1 MLRTNCRIAAS
12 FTKNK
17 AAIKQRLSAQAYL
30 ELLAVSDDAEEDS
43 GEEESVQEDSGE
55 GSDSERSVEKDS
67 GEEDSDQESGN
78 EVPVQ
83 EIENKNY
90 VMSWAE

>member
-30 ELLAVSDDAEEDS
+30 ELLASSDDAEEDS
-43 GEEESVQEDSGE
+43 GENNRGDYAPSHGQESTQERAAREESQRLHDACEQMKE
-55 GSDSERSVEKDS
+55 L
-67 GEEDSDQESGN
+67 Q
-78 EVPVQ
+78 
-83 EIENKNY
+83 
-90 VMSWAE
+90 